1 MISLYGLFILLLTAE
16 AIHAQ
21 GNTNDDDSIDQAP
34 KSKPNPKKATGSLQ
48 RANSLRLP
56 KALRRLEA
64 PYQRST
70 SAPADF
76 QLDEECTGAHWMR
89 VLSKPCPRQ
98 PSQPGSQT
106 STSHDPPQSGE
117 MLIPVYLGKSEV
129 ESYLQSQN
137 PEQYNAFIE
146 EETKYLESEYLIQ
159 NILGQG
165 SFGRVYLATRKSNG
179 MKVAYK
185 SIPTDKVYLYALES
199 IPPPRCHLPNSP
211 ARFDDPSV
219 AQCMSSRPPNL
230 LLPHEFMIQMY
241 LSRPGHENPYVPMT
255 FDYIALKNEFILIMD
270 YLDEEWMSLSKY
282 VEKKGPLD
290 ISDVR
295 DILREIVNGMIFL
308 KQYGIL
314 HGDLHAGNVM
324 YNTRTGKIKL
334 IDFGVSGILP
344 KWKEGKSFP
353 SKPSELLSPVAGYRA
368 ESDELQSI
376 WMLAELLYK
385 IIPESDIQLDYS
397 DDEEMIEETI
407 SSGSNSHKSELKE
420 KAVRLIEAM
429 IDSDPDT
436 ISSIEA
442 ILNDPFFD

>member
-1 MISLYGLFILLLTAE
+1 
-16 AIHAQ
+16 
-21 GNTNDDDSIDQAP
+21 
-34 KSKPNPKKATGSLQ
+34 
-48 RANSLRLP
+48 
-56 KALRRLEA
+56 
-64 PYQRST
+64 
-70 SAPADF
+70 
-76 QLDEECTGAHWMR
+76 
-89 VLSKPCPRQ
+89 
-98 PSQPGSQT
+98 
-106 STSHDPPQSGE
+106 
-117 MLIPVYLGKSEV
+117 
-129 ESYLQSQN
+129 
-137 PEQYNAFIE
+137 
-146 EETKYLESEYLIQ
+146 
-159 NILGQG
+159 
-165 SFGRVYLATRKSNG
+165 
-179 MKVAYK
+179 
-185 SIPTDKVYLYALES
+185 
-199 IPPPRCHLPNSP
+199 
-211 ARFDDPSV
+211 
-219 AQCMSSRPPNL
+219 
-230 LLPHEFMIQMY
+230 
-241 LSRPGHENPYVPMT
+241 
-255 FDYIALKNEFILIMD
+255 MD

-314 HGDLHAGNVM
+314 HGDLH
-324 YNTRTGKIKL
+324 GKIKL